1 MNHLRKYIRS
11 ILVEGMKTPDL
22 LPEDVIIVI
31 DDNPEWDSIEIYYA
45 VVDSNTGEHHRL
57 KQNDRVY
64 AYLLDDSK
72 SKVWGDITIEEIDE
86 DAYGECEGAMNV
98 YHASASSG
106 WGPLLYDVAI
116 EYATLKANGLTPDRD
131 SVSQE
136 ASHVWN
142 YYFQNRK
149 DVQAHQLDNLS
160 SSLGLSMGSKE
171 CDQSVS
177 IEDVGENSPWWNSPL
192 SKRYTKAPTTINAL
206 KPSGKL
212 VIL

>member
-1 MNHLRKYIRS
+1 MKSLRQYIRNLL
-11 ILVEGMKTPDL
+11 IEAMNTPSM
-22 LPEDVIIVI
+22 LPADVVIVI
-31 DDNPEWDSIEIYYA
+31 ADVEEEPVEIYYA
-45 VVDSNTGEHHRL
+45 VIDSSTGEHHRL
-57 KQNDRVY
+57 RQNDRVY
-64 AYLLDDSK
+64 AYLSGDSK

-86 DAYGECEGAMNV
+86 DVYGECEGAMNV
-98 YHASASSG
+98 GSAAASSG

-131 SVSQE
+131 GVSQE

-142 YYFQNRK
+142 YYLRNRK

-171 CDQSVS
+171 CDQDVS
-177 IEDVGENSPWWNSPL
+177 IKDTGENSSWWNSPL